1 MEIIEMRKIDLEKYV
16 ELFVSVFNTEPWNDS
31 WTEETA
37 RIRIKNMMDTN
48 TFIGK
53 ALIDNDNI
61 IGMIWGQKEQYFDGI
76 HFQIQEFCVR
86 TNIQGKGYGTVLLDA
101 LKTSLKNDNISNIYL
116 ITSKGE
122 RTEGFYQKKGFQT
135 SDYIIVMSQ
144 RL

>member
-16 ELFVSVFNTEPWNDS
+16 ELFVSVFNTEPWYDS